1 MTGSPRQRE
10 TKLRGRPRRNPLCV
24 ALDTTDHAE
33 LRRLAESLA
42 GEVGMLKVGLTAFAA
57 LGPRALEAIPPG
69 PQIFLDLKLHDIPA
83 QVEGAARAVAELPV
97 DFVTV
102 HAAGG
107 AEMVSAAVKG
117 ADGRV
122 AVLGVTILTS
132 LDDADLVA
140 LGVAGS
146 LSDAVL
152 RLGRVALESGAEG
165 LVCSPHE
172 VAAVRA
178 DVGEDPVLV
187 VPGIRPSGA
196 AADDQRRTTP
206 PRAAIVAGADVIV
219 VGRPITGAPD
229 PVAAARSIVAE
240 IQG

>member
-1 MTGSPRQRE
+1 VTES
-10 TKLRGRPRRNPLCV
+10 TRRNPLCV
-24 ALDTTDHAE
+24 ALDTTDDAE
-33 LRRLAESLA
+33 FRRLAESLA

-57 LGPRALEAIPPG
+57 LGPRALAAMPAG

-83 QVEGAARAVAELPV
+83 QVEGAARAVAELGV

-107 AEMVSAAVKG
+107 SEMVSAAVKG

-122 AVLGVTILTS
+122 SVLGVTVLTS
-132 LDDADLVA
+132 LDESDLAA
-140 LGVAGS
+140 LGVSGP
-146 LSDAVL
+146 LSDVVL
-152 RLGRVALESGAEG
+152 RLGRVALESGAGG

-172 VAAVRA
+172 VALVRA
-178 DVGEDPVLV
+178 DVGLDPVLV

-196 AADDQRRTTP
+196 GTDDQRRTLP
-206 PRAAIVAGADVIV
+206 PRAAVVAGADVIV